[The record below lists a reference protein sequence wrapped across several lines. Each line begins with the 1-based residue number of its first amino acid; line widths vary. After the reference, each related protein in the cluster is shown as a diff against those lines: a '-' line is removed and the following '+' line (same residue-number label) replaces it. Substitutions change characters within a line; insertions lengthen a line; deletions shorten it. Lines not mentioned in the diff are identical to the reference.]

1 MNLSLKEN
9 IIRKQMRSHTLS
21 AVPEI
26 GELSESSSVGMWMT
40 TELINFIY

>member
-1 MNLSLKEN
+1 MDLSLKEI
-9 IIRKQMRSHTLS
+9 IIRKQMRSK
-21 AVPEI
+21 APREVPEI